1 MPTFGKEY
9 SEFWQDPSGASLH
22 WLALL
27 FMVTSLGLLF
37 SIYSAPHELA
47 NDAPSALSPMDRF
60 QLYRGAAAWA
70 LVAGKYSQPGPST
83 LQAFLLYT
91 EAEFLSERDSQMNCY
106 LLSSVLIRL
115 MLKMGLHRDPG
126 KVPSISAYDGE
137 MRRRWWNLA
146 VQIDLLVA
154 FHLGL
159 PCMIHGIES
168 DTALPSNL
176 RDEDFGP
183 DTLTL
188 PPPRSNADYT
198 TLSYPRNKAALC
210 RVFALA
216 ARQAHALTA
225 PTYAEVL
232 KADALTKE
240 TWDDVP
246 AFLRVRPLDE
256 CITDPVV
263 LVVQRFGLAMLYQK
277 TRLVLHRRY
286 VTETPPQK
294 EHGLSRAVCLE
305 AALALLDYQKTL
317 FDAARPGA
325 MLHQNG
331 WFVSALAIHDYLL
344 ADVVIALFIQSP
356 HYPEPGGHFDWITQE
371 AAAPTKEDLLRR
383 LYTSHSV
390 WQQMALQV
398 SDCQRAARA
407 AETLLRR
414 VEARRQGASSTT
426 HALSTPESM
435 AGLSIDGSGTG
446 TSSATL
452 GETSVP
458 DPDMTF
464 FALQQPG
471 PPGDTT
477 QLDTYDWV
485 STSGRAWPCPDFG

>member
-1 MPTFGKEY
+1 MPTFSKEY
-9 SEFWQDPSGASLH
+9 DEFWQDPSRVSLH

-37 SIYSAPHELA
+37 SMYSAPHELA

-91 EAEFLSERDSQMNCY
+91 EAEFLSERSSQMKCY
-106 LLSSVLIRL
+106 LLTSVLIRL

-137 MRRRWWNLA
+137 MRRRWWNVA
-146 VQIDLLVA
+146 IQIDLLVA

-159 PCMIHGIES
+159 PCMIHGVES

-188 PPPRSNADYT
+188 PPPRPSAEYT
-198 TLSYPRNKAALC
+198 PLSYPRNKAALC

-216 ARQAHALTA
+216 ARQAHALNA

-232 KADALTKE
+232 KADALAE
-240 TWDDVP
+240 ATWADVP
-246 AFLRVRPLDE
+246 AFMKVRPMDE
-256 CITDPVV
+256 SVTDPVM
-263 LVVQRFGLAMLYQK
+263 LVVQRFGLALLYQK

-286 VTETPPQK
+286 LTEMAPRK
-294 EHGLSRAVCLE
+294 ERGLSRAVCLE

-331 WFVSALAIHDYLL
+331 WFVSSLAIHDYLL
-344 ADVVIALFIQSP
+344 ASVVVALFIQSP
-356 HYPEPGGHFDWITQE
+356 HYPEPGGHFDWLAQE
-371 AAAPTKEDLLRR
+371 VPAPTKDELLRR
-383 LYTSHSV
+383 LRTSQSI

-398 SDCQRAARA
+398 PSCQRAARTA
-407 AETLLRR
+407 GTLLRR
-414 VEARRQGASSTT
+414 VEARRQGASSSTCS
-426 HALSTPESM
+426 LSTPGSL

-446 TSSATL
+446 TWSATP
-452 GETSVP
+452 GESWVP
-458 DPDMTF
+458 AMAV

-471 PPGDTT
+471 PPPGEAA
-477 QLDTYDWV
+477 QLDLYDWV
-485 STSGRAWPCPDFG
+485 SASGRTWACHDLG